1 MEMTDRNR
9 VAAAIRVRPETT
21 RKFDTHL
28 MHFLDFIAER
38 KIAAAEAAGELRDL
52 PGAGAPLD
60 LDDDP
65 LIPEDLRMAY
75 RILKNAGLVP
85 EEVTMLR
92 EIGQLEGL
100 VRDAEARGDA
110 PDAQA
115 MRRLQLLGMKLDAA
129 APGRASLL
137 LGDRYRQR
145 VLERMAGIDSEDA
158 ERT

>member
-1 MEMTDRNR
+1 
-9 VAAAIRVRPETT
+9 
-21 RKFDTHL
+21 
-28 MHFLDFIAER
+28 MHFLDLIAER
-38 KIAAAEAAGELRDL
+38 KIAEAEAAGELRDL

-85 EEVTMLR
+85 EEVTLLR
-92 EIGQLEGL
+92 EIGQLEAH
-100 VRDAEARGDA
+100 VRDAEASGSA

-115 MRRLQLLGMKLDAA
+115 LRRLHLLGMKLDQA
-129 APGRASLL
+129 APGRSSLL

-145 VLERMAGIDSEDA
+145 MLERMAGIDGDA
-158 ERT
+158 PDER